1 MTKCVLFPTIYCID
15 FCGANMAASEK
26 PALSGL
32 NCTDLLQA
40 ALDCVRLPPDGNIVL
55 NVQFIS

>member
-1 MTKCVLFPTIYCID
+1 
-15 FCGANMAASEK
+15 MAASEK